1 MMNKDEFMNSEQQA
15 KLQEHVTSIAKILYA
30 EANPE
35 DMKTFEGIET
45 TLRDLIQ
52 EHVAPDLAIFLLKQQ
67 QAQQQEKQGR

>member
-1 MMNKDEFMNSEQQA
+1 MNTEQQA
-15 KLQEHVTSIAKILYA
+15 KLQEYVTGIAKILYG

-35 DMKTFEGIET
+35 DVKTFEGIEI

-67 QAQQQEKQGR
+67 QAQQREKQGK